1 MANKKTLLKQLKG
14 RLDKIS
20 DKMFDVAEQQYEN
33 RWSEGRDNP
42 DLEDPELRKRGRRLR
57 TEYNNVQRR
66 IKSLE
71 SSGKPRTPSGRGGG
85 GGSLMK
91 QIGGGAAVGRKAI
104 KKLMDEL

>member
-1 MANKKTLLKQLKG
+1 MAGKKTLLKQLKG
-14 RLDKIS
+14 RLDKIN
-20 DKMFDVAEQQYEN
+20 DKIFDIAERQYEL
-33 RWSEGRDNP
+33 RTSEGRDSG
-42 DLEDPELRKRGRRLR
+42 DLEDPKLRERARRLR
-57 TEYNNVQRR
+57 TERSSVERR
-66 IKSLE
+66 IKDLE